1 MMPALGQ
8 LLIDI
13 EPPVKLRTLPLR
25 SIEGM
30 LRAFLPAFI
39 FAAALAQAQQA
50 VPTPDAK
57 PLPDLPTILARA
69 RAHSDTSQELAK
81 NYTCKMT
88 VVADDLDSNGNKKG
102 THTDEYQVFF
112 VNKIELH
119 QHVAHDGKPL
129 SADDTKKEQERIDK
143 LTANIKANKTK
154 TTGGTAIHISSL
166 LKQAK
171 AGPAVREIIDG
182 RPTLR
187 FDYAGDPDAKAAD
200 ITEEVMKKLAG
211 TVWIDEEDASIIRIT
226 GKLAENFHV
235 GGGLVAN
242 IKSGSHFEMES
253 VRIHNEVWFVHH
265 VSVHGDGRILLFK
278 GFDFNQD
285 VTFSD
290 YRKMQATVTLEPGS
304 QVIDDNGQPIP
315 DPATPPQPAPKP

>member
-1 MMPALGQ
+1 MMPVFQEGIRDAS
-8 LLIDI
+8 IA
-13 EPPVKLRTLPLR
+13 

-30 LRAFLPAFI
+30 LRAFLPAF
-39 FAAALAQAQQA
+39 FLATTLAQAQQA
-50 VPTPDAK
+50 APTPDTK
-57 PLPDLPTILARA
+57 PLPDLPTLLERA

-88 VVADDLDSNGNKKG
+88 VIADDLDSNGNQKG
-102 THTDEYQVFF
+102 THSDEYQVFF
-112 VNKIELH
+112 VNKVELH

-129 SADDTKKEQERIDK
+129 SSSDAKKEQQRIDK
-143 LTANIKANKTK
+143 LTADIKANKTK
-154 TTGGTAIHISSL
+154 TAGGMTIHISSL

-171 AGPAVREIIDG
+171 AGPAVREIVND

-187 FDYAGDPDAKAAD
+187 FDYTGDPDAKATD
-200 ITEEVMKKLAG
+200 LPEEVMKKLTG
-211 TVWIDEEDASIIRIT
+211 TVWIDEEDASIVRIT
-226 GKLAENFHV
+226 GSLAENFHV
-235 GGGLVAN
+235 AGGLVAN

-265 VSVHGDGRILLFK
+265 VSVHSDGRILLFK

-290 YRKMQATVTLEPGS
+290 YRKMKTTVTLEPGS
-304 QVIDDNGQPIP
+304 QMIDENGKHIP
-315 DPATPPQPAPKP
+315 DANEEPVPSTTGTPQPAPKP

>member
-1 MMPALGQ
+1 M
-8 LLIDI
+8 
-13 EPPVKLRTLPLR
+13 KLCARPLR

-30 LRAFLPAFI
+30 LHWFLPAF
-39 FAAALAQAQQA
+39 FLAAALSPAQQ
-50 VPTPDAK
+50 PTPAPDAK
-57 PLPDLPTILARA
+57 PLPDLPTLLARA

-88 VVADDLDSNGNKKG
+88 VAADDLDSKGNQKG

-112 VNKIELH
+112 VNKVELH

-129 SADDTKKEQERIDK
+129 SDADAKKEQERIDK
-143 LTANIKANKTK
+143 LTAEIKDNKMK
-154 TTGGTAIHISSL
+154 PSGGTTIRISSL

-171 AGPAVREIIDG
+171 AGPPVREIVNG

-187 FDYAGDPDAKAAD
+187 FDFTGDPDAKATD
-200 ITEEVMKKLAG
+200 LPEEVMKKLTG
-211 TVWIDEEDASIIRIT
+211 TVWIDEEDASIVHIT

-242 IKSGSHFEMES
+242 IKSGSHFELES
-253 VRIHNEVWFVHH
+253 QRIHNEVWFVHH
-265 VSVHGDGRILLFK
+265 ISVHGDGRILLFK

-285 VTFSD
+285 ITFSD
-290 YRKMQATVTLEPGS
+290 YRKMKTTVTLEPGS
-304 QVIDDNGQPIP
+304 QVIDENGNPMP
-315 DPATPPQPAPKP
+315 DPDEPPASPATGAPQPVPKP